1 MKDDSLPPVIHPSAC
16 VDARATLGGGVR
28 VGPFAIIEGGAIIGP
43 HTSVMGH
50 AYVTAHA
57 TLGRECVIHPNAV
70 VGGDPQD
77 MSYRGG
83 EERALL
89 GDRVTLFEG
98 VTIHRATQAG
108 TATRVGNDCFFMANS
123 HVAHDCVV
131 GNNVIVANNTAF
143 GGHVHVADRAIFSG
157 HAGVHQ
163 FARIGK
169 LAMLSAL
176 TLAYEDVPP
185 FVTAAGP
192 RAEVRG
198 INRVGMQRAG
208 YDESQRRR
216 VLTTYQRFFRALSEA
231 EGLANIEEDAS
242 KYPEVTEIFDF
253 IRSKSRRGLCRPP
266 AGHPLSERVD

>member
-1 MKDDSLPPVIHPSAC
+1 MDHAEPPVIHPLAS
-16 VDARATLGGGVR
+16 VDPRARLGARVK
-28 VGPFAIIEGGAIIGP
+28 VGPFAIIEGGAEVGDGT
-43 HTSVMGH
+43 HVMGH
-50 AYVTAHA
+50 AFVTAHA
-57 TLGRECVIHPNAV
+57 TVGRDCIIHPNAV

-77 MSYRGG
+77 VSYRGG
-83 EERALL
+83 DERAII

-98 VTIHRATQAG
+98 VTIHRATKPG

-131 GNNVIVANNTAF
+131 GNHVIVANNTAF

-163 FARIGK
+163 FTRIGK

-185 FVTAAGP
+185 FLTVAGP

-198 INRVGMQRAG
+198 VNRVGMQRAG
-208 YDESQRRR
+208 YDEMQRRR
-216 VLTTYQRFFRALSEA
+216 VMTTYQSFFRAFSEA
-231 EGLANIEEDAS
+231 EGVASIEEDAL
-242 KYPEVTEIFDF
+242 KFPEVAEILEF
-253 IRSKSRRGLCRPP
+253 IQSKSRRGLCRPP
-266 AGHPLSERVD
+266 VGHPLSERID